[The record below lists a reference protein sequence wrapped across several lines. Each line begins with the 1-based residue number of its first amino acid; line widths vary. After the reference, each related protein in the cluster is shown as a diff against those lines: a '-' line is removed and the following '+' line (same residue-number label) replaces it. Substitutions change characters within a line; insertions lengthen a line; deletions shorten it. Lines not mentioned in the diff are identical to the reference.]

1 MTRHL
6 LRKSSYTLDENES
19 EISCTQARLRRSGLE
34 VKFFD
39 QGLLELKYVYSTRL
53 IHSHGMVAIALNMLR
68 SVQYCTSTCNS
79 MSTLCNKKNEE
90 HTKNMQHGTLNLSI
104 PRNSWLS
111 QIQWSHWPTWPM
123 QLTLQWMHD
132 LGNTNANIT
141 TPLIYDAS
149 FFFLRQ

>member
-19 EISCTQARLRRSGLE
+19 EISCTQARLRRSGRE

-79 MSTLCNKKNEE
+79 MSTLCNKK
-90 HTKNMQHGTLNLSI
+90 TKNI
-104 PRNSWLS
+104 PRTCNMEHLTYPYQGTVVSAKSSGLTGPHGQCNSLFNGCMTLVTRMPTS
-111 QIQWSHWPTWPM
+111 Q
-123 QLTLQWMHD
+123 
-132 LGNTNANIT
+132 
-141 TPLIYDAS
+141 PL
-149 FFFLRQ
+149 